1 MKKFYSILIQIYWHK
16 PKTQRIF
23 SLTFFFH
30 HPDSTRLS
38 VVHLSPMGSQLSF
51 SNATKIENVVD
62 WEVIAKKYRALMRDE
77 PDEPVNKENEEDAAD
92 NVSEVVPNNISAAPP

>member
-1 MKKFYSILIQIYWHK
+1 M
-16 PKTQRIF
+16 
-23 SLTFFFH
+23 
-30 HPDSTRLS
+30 
-38 VVHLSPMGSQLSF
+38 VHLSPLGSQLSI

-77 PDEPVNKENEEDAAD
+77 PEEPAIKENEGDSAD